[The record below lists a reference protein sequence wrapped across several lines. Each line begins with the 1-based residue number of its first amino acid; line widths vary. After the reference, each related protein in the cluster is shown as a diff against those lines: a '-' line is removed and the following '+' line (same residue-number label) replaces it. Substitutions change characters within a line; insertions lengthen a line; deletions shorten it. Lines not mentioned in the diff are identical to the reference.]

1 MKKRKSKRKE
11 SAHCRTVGPAA
22 IQSGLETCSTGVLVA
37 AINTILSIIR
47 SRGVKILDW
56 DDKSKAVWGCKMIAG
71 QVYILT
77 VRRGI
82 TGDSHDG
89 LLYLIDLD
97 NGEIYISTE
106 GAALRPLTDDRLDR
120 ILDRAYEDA
129 SAGNYA
135 DSALTVLQDAQSFI
149 LEGIP
154 EDQYNYSSETGE
166 RIRTVRRAFRS
177 WRFSSG

>member
-1 MKKRKSKRKE
+1 MKKRKSKKKGVPP
-11 SAHCRTVGPAA
+11 HCRTVGPAA

-47 SRGVKILDW
+47 SRGIKILDW

-89 LLYLIDLD
+89 
-97 NGEIYISTE
+97 NK
-106 GAALRPLTDDRLDR
+106 
-120 ILDRAYEDA
+120 
-129 SAGNYA
+129 
-135 DSALTVLQDAQSFI
+135 TV
-149 LEGIP
+149 
-154 EDQYNYSSETGE
+154 
-166 RIRTVRRAFRS
+166 
-177 WRFSSG
+177 